1 MKNMKE
7 VYVTIDKKLYERV
20 SSITTTDYQIVD
32 NKIEINNLLDM
43 MEDLLEKYDGL
54 EKDFDDMKNDI
65 EYNYKRVPV
74 NEQYEVY
81 DRDFI

>member
-1 MKNMKE
+1 MKNMKD

>member
-32 NKIEINNLLDM
+32 NKIEINNLLGM
-43 MEDLLEKYDGL
+43 MEDLLEEYDRL
-54 EKDFDDMKNDI
+54 EEEFDDMKNDI

-74 NEQYEVY
+74 NEQYEIY

>member
-7 VYVTIDKKLYERV
+7 VYVTIDKKLYKRV
-20 SSITTTDYQIVD
+20 SSITTTDYQIVND
-32 NKIEINNLLDM
+32 KIKINNLLGM
-43 MEDLLEKYDGL
+43 IEDLLEEYDRL
-54 EKDFDDMKNDI
+54 EEEFDDMKNDI

-74 NEQYEVY
+74 NEQYEIY

>member
-65 EYNYKRVPV
+65 EYNYKRVPM

>member
-32 NKIEINNLLDM
+32 NKIEINNLLGM
-43 MEDLLEKYDGL
+43 MEDLLEEYDRL
-54 EKDFDDMKNDI
+54 EEEFDDMKNDI

>member
-1 MKNMKE
+1 MKNMKD
-7 VYVTIDKKLYERV
+7 VYVTINKKLYERV

-32 NKIEINNLLDM
+32 NKIEINNLLGM
-43 MEDLLEKYDGL
+43 MEDLLEEYDRL
-54 EKDFDDMKNDI
+54 EEEFDDMKNDI

-74 NEQYEVY
+74 NEQYEIY